1 MDSDDF
7 LDGMDMDQPMDKFMN
22 EIYRLLKNMSEKDM
36 DDFKNFI
43 AESDGVDV
51 ANVELRIE
59 EFKKNLREEFG
70 DLEDMYDSIEIK
82 FVNFDNDEDFILKH
96 LKDDLD
102 YLVSEERYE
111 EAAKLKKEI
120 EDIEK
125 KNK

>member
-7 LDGMDMDQPMDKFMN
+7 LDGMGMDQPMDKFMN

-125 KNK
+125 KK

>member
-7 LDGMDMDQPMDKFMN
+7 LDGMGMDQPMDKFMN